1 MSGDE
6 HNAIAE
12 TLIEMAANLART
24 FTTALV
30 AGELVWGAAI
40 HACVAIA
47 HRLGWR
53 PRHPRQKRELD
64 RLLTQAVA
72 EPPIRADL
80 IEGLN
85 MVQRRLHNHF
95 YTGQLGDTELAQYI
109 TNGIELVRRL
119 VEIASQTPRS
129 NRSPVA

>member
-12 TLIEMAANLART
+12 TLVEMAANLART
-24 FTTALV
+24 STAALV

-47 HRLGWR
+47 HHLDWR
-53 PRHPRQKRELD
+53 PQHPRQKRELD
-64 RLLTQAVA
+64 RLLTHAVA
-72 EPPIRADL
+72 EHPVRADL
-80 IEGLN
+80 IDGLN

-95 YTGQLGDTELAQYI
+95 YTGQLGDIELAQYI
-109 TNGIELVRRL
+109 TGGIELVQRL
-119 VEIASQTPRS
+119 IDIASQTPRS
-129 NRSPVA
+129 SGSPVA

>member
-6 HNAIAE
+6 HNALAE
-12 TLIEMAANLART
+12 TLVEMATNLART
-24 FTTALV
+24 STTALV

-47 HRLGWR
+47 HRLDWR

-72 EPPIRADL
+72 ERLIRADL
-80 IEGLN
+80 IDGLN
-85 MVQRRLHNHF
+85 MVRRRLHNHF
-95 YTGQLGDTELAQYI
+95 YTGQLGDIELAQYI
-109 TNGIELVRRL
+109 TGGIELVQRL
-119 VEIASQTPRS
+119 IEIASQIPRS
-129 NRSPVA
+129 NGSPAA